1 MTYRKEYDVRER
13 IDNGGHAMESAAIQI
28 VEDEGIIAMDLR
40 SKLETLGY
48 TVASVVAS
56 GEDAIRNAERDK
68 PDLVLMDIVL
78 KGRVDGI
85 EAAREIWHRF
95 NIPVIY
101 LTAYTEEKVLERAK
115 ATEPYGYLLKPCND
129 KELHV
134 TLKMALYRHRMEQ
147 WRRRAEEAEMM
158 RQKEKLAMEQ
168 AKIVAMGEMLRAIA
182 HNWRQPLNTIGLIV
196 QDVEDAH
203 KFGELNG
210 EYIAGFI
217 EKTMSELQ
225 LMSDIINNFRNFFK
239 PEQEKTDFDLVR
251 SVSDVCAFFDSQ
263 MKAHRIE
270 TQILDTTTAPVIITG
285 YANEF
290 KQVVLNVLNNSMDA
304 IIFRN
309 KQVALRGKIT
319 MSVHNENG
327 KATLTITDNGGGIH
341 ENIMGRIFEPYFTT
355 RPQGQG
361 VGLGLYM
368 SKLIIE
374 NSMNGEITFKNVDE
388 GASFTITLDHR
399 P

>member
-1 MTYRKEYDVRER
+1 
-13 IDNGGHAMESAAIQI
+13 MESARIQV

-48 TVASVVAS
+48 TVTSVVAS

-85 EAAREIWHRF
+85 AAARDVWYRL

-158 RQKEKLAMEQ
+158 REKEKLAMEQ

-239 PEQEKTDFDLVR
+239 PEQEKTDFDLVQ
-251 SVSDVCAFFDSQ
+251 SVSDVCAFFGSQ
-263 MKAHRIE
+263 LKAHCIE
-270 TQILDTTTAPVIITG
+270 TQILDTTTASVIITG

-304 IIFRN
+304 IVFRN
-309 KQVALRGKIT
+309 KQTAVKGKIT
-319 MSVHNENG
+319 VSVHNENG
-327 KATLTITDNGGGIH
+327 KAALTITDNGGGIH
-341 ENIMGRIFEPYFTT
+341 ESIMGRIFEPYFTT

-374 NSMNGEITFKNVDE
+374 NSMNGEIGFKNVAE